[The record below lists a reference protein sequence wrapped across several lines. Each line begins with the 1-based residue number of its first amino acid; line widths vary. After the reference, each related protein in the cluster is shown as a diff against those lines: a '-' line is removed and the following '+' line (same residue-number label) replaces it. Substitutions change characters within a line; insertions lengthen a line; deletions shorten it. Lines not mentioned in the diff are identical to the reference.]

1 MSAMDETVTAHRD
14 RFILDRLPPS
24 HLRPEKIHGRP
35 DLRLPPRLN
44 AAQWLLMQGRET
56 AGEGPAVT
64 APAGAW
70 SYSGIEAA
78 VDRMARRL
86 VDGFGIV
93 PGNRVL
99 LVGANSPSLLVGIL
113 ASLKAGAIAVPALPL
128 LRARELAVILT
139 TARPQLA
146 LADGAVTA
154 AVEAAC
160 RRAAQAVPIATFDDL
175 AAPSRMGDA
184 GSGENAGAVD
194 FTACATA
201 ADDPALIL
209 FSSGTTGR
217 PKAAVHGHGD
227 IVSIA
232 LTFGRHIFRARPG
245 DIVLGTPSLAFA
257 YGFGALLAFPLAA
270 GAAVHLDPAMRA
282 ADLVETARRAGA
294 SMLVSAPTAYRRLL
308 AEETP
313 LDLPTLRRCFS
324 AGERLPQAVAAA
336 WEERTGVKIID
347 LLGSTEMLGPYV
359 SAPEEAQR
367 PGTIGR
373 AVPGYE
379 VRLVD
384 EHGRAVAAG
393 GLGRLAVRG
402 PTGCLL
408 LDAGDQARAVRE
420 GWTLTGDIC
429 RLDEDGYV
437 HYESRL
443 DGIIVSAG
451 YNIAASEVEEAL
463 SAHPAVA
470 DCAVIGAPDP
480 ERGRAVV
487 ALVVPREGTG
497 PSPALADALRA
508 HVKMTIAPYK
518 APRRIHFLD
527 ALPKTATGKTRRRDL
542 AALVDED
549 VE

>member
-14 RFILDRLPPS
+14 RFILDRLPPP
-24 HLRPEKIHGRP
+24 HLRPEKIRDRP
-35 DLRLPPRLN
+35 GLRLPPRLN
-44 AAQWLLMQGRET
+44 AAQWLLMQGREKS
-56 AGEGPAVT
+56 GDGPAVT

-70 SYSGIEAA
+70 SYSEIVAA

-86 VDGFGIV
+86 VEGFGIV

-99 LVGANSPSLLVGIL
+99 LAGANSPALLVAIL
-113 ASLKAGAIAVPALPL
+113 AGLKAGAVVVPALPL
-128 LRARELAVILT
+128 LRARELAAILR

-146 LADGAVTA
+146 LADAAVTA
-154 AVEAAC
+154 TLEAAC
-160 RRAAQAVPIATFDDL
+160 RRAAQAVPIVALEDPT
-175 AAPSRMGDA
+175 APPASDRA
-184 GSGENAGAVD
+184 GGGE
-194 FTACATA
+194 FTACETATE
-201 ADDPALIL
+201 DPALIL

-227 IVSIA
+227 IVSIVR
-232 LTFGRHIFRARPG
+232 TFGRHIFRGRAG
-245 DIVLGTPSLAFA
+245 DVVAGTPSLAFA
-257 YGFGALLAFPLAA
+257 YGFGALLSFPLAA
-270 GAAVHLDPAMRA
+270 GAAVHLDPAARA
-282 ADLVETARRAGA
+282 ADLVETARMAGA
-294 SMLVSAPTAYRRLL
+294 SMLVTAPTAYRRLL
-308 AEETP
+308 AEDGP
-313 LDLPTLRRCFS
+313 FDLPRLRRCFS
-324 AGERLPQAVAAA
+324 AGERLPPAVAAA
-336 WEERTGVKIID
+336 WRERTGVPIVD

-379 VRLVD
+379 LRLLD
-384 EHGRAVAAG
+384 QGGRPVPSG
-393 GLGRLAVRG
+393 SLGRLAVRG

-408 LDAGDQARAVRE
+408 LDVDDQARAVRE

-429 RLDEDGYV
+429 RLDADGYV

-451 YNIAASEVEEAL
+451 YNIAAGEVEEAL
-463 SAHPAVA
+463 ASHPAVA
-470 DCAVIGAPDP
+470 DCAVIGVSDP

-487 ALVVPREGTG
+487 ALVVPGTDVA
-497 PSPALADALRA
+497 PSAALAETLRA
-508 HVKMTIAPYK
+508 HVKATIAPYK
-518 APRRIHFLD
+518 APRRIHFLE
-527 ALPKTATGKTRRRDL
+527 ALPKTATGKIRRRDL

>member
-1 MSAMDETVTAHRD
+1 MSAMDDTVTAHRD
-14 RFILDRLPPS
+14 RFILDRLPPP
-24 HLRPEKIHGRP
+24 HLRPEKIHDHPG
-35 DLRLPPRLN
+35 LRLPPRLN

-56 AGEGPAVT
+56 AEDAPVVTGPG
-64 APAGAW
+64 GAW
-70 SYSGIEAA
+70 SCSGIDAA
-78 VDRMARRL
+78 ADRMARRL

-99 LVGANSPSLLVGIL
+99 LAGANSPALLVAIL
-113 ASLKAGAIAVPALPL
+113 AALKTGAIVVPALPL
-128 LRARELAVILT
+128 LRARELAAILT

-146 LADGAVTA
+146 LCDA
-154 AVEAAC
+154 AVMATLEAAC
-160 RRAAQAVPIATFDDL
+160 RRAAQAVPIVALEDPG
-175 AAPSRMGDA
+175 APPAVDHA
-184 GSGENAGAVD
+184 GGED

-217 PKAAVHGHGD
+217 PKAAVHSHGD

-245 DIVLGTPSLAFA
+245 DVVVGTPSLAFA
-257 YGFGALLAFPLAA
+257 YGFGALLTFPLAA
-270 GAAVHLDPAMRA
+270 GAAVHLDPAARA

-294 SMLVSAPTAYRRLL
+294 SMLVTAPTAYRRLL
-308 AEETP
+308 AQEEP
-313 LDLPTLRRCFS
+313 LALPTLRRCFS

-336 WEERTGVKIID
+336 WRERTGVPIID

-379 VRLVD
+379 LRLLD
-384 EHGRAVAAG
+384 QDGRPVPPG
-393 GLGRLAVRG
+393 SLGRLAVRG

-408 LDAGDQARAVRE
+408 LDADDQARAVRE

-429 RLDEDGYV
+429 RLDADGYV

-463 SAHPAVA
+463 ATHPAVA
-470 DCAVIGAPDP
+470 DCAVIGMPDP
-480 ERGRAVV
+480 ERGHAVV
-487 ALVVPREGTG
+487 ALVVPGEGAD
-497 PSPALADALRA
+497 PSAALAETLRG
-508 HVKMTIAPYK
+508 HVKATIAPYK
-518 APRRIHFLD
+518 APRRIHFLET
-527 ALPKTATGKTRRRDL
+527 LPKTATGKIRRRDL